1 MTTDNDFSQDSA
13 TESLAIEQVGTLLK
27 RQRESMGYTQK
38 QVADRLRLRVNVIE
52 QIDDNQLESGQ
63 VATFT
68 RGYLRSYARLVG
80 LDEKII
86 LDALDNTGDAQH
98 QEQEMQSFSRKT
110 NTEKHNS
117 RIMLITWGIF
127 IIITGISSLW
137 WWQNQ
142 QENSLAQSVNQAAQ
156 LENAVIEENEPPV
169 LDDVVMQE
177 MSMAEGDAQPEIA
190 TEVEV
195 EPAQV
200 ETTESTPVEEAVESD
215 AQAQLTPSVAEES
228 LPLEAPKANGETAL
242 TMSFRSDCWVQVK
255 DASGKT
261 LISGIR
267 KSGQDLNL
275 SAQAPFNVILGA
287 PEGVTMTFASEPVDL
302 SRYTAGKVARFTLP
316 L

>member
-169 LDDVVMQE
+169 LDDVVI
-177 MSMAEGDAQPEIA
+177 MAEGDAQPEIA

-215 AQAQLTPSVAEES
+215 AQAQLTPPVAEES

-275 SAQAPFNVILGA
+275 SGQAPFNVILGA

>member
-275 SAQAPFNVILGA
+275 SGQAPFNVILGA

>member
-1 MTTDNDFSQDSA
+1 
-13 TESLAIEQVGTLLK
+13 
-27 RQRESMGYTQK
+27 
-38 QVADRLRLRVNVIE
+38 
-52 QIDDNQLESGQ
+52 
-63 VATFT
+63 
-68 RGYLRSYARLVG
+68 
-80 LDEKII
+80 
-86 LDALDNTGDAQH
+86 
-98 QEQEMQSFSRKT
+98 
-110 NTEKHNS
+110 
-117 RIMLITWGIF
+117 
-127 IIITGISSLW
+127 ITGISSLW

-215 AQAQLTPSVAEES
+215 AQAQLTPPVAEES

-275 SAQAPFNVILGA
+275 SGQAPFNVILGA